1 MSLIITITNEDYYKP
16 KYVNNVY
23 RGGEE
28 PRRPKIHKEKNN
40 KKQSQHNIIKRVTNL
55 FELKKENKAIK
66 NRIIRDIRNLFELQK
81 EKIDSK
87 DLNRITK
94 Q

>member
-1 MSLIITITNEDYYKP
+1 MSLIKTITNEDYYKP

-28 PRRPKIHKEKNN
+28 PRRPKTHKEKNN

-55 FELKKENKAIK
+55 FKPKNENKAIK
-66 NRIIRDIRNLFELQK
+66 DRIIRYIRNLFKLQE
-81 EKIDSK
+81 EKI
-87 DLNRITK
+87 ITK